1 MPFKSQ
7 TVQSEISHY
16 LSPFPMNKCAIQSGE
31 NINFQSNIQT
41 LISSISPTLD
51 SINNLLKELNLDEK
65 QSQEESLKN
74 VSHIS
79 IHHDHQDELPKSDMN
94 ESQKKEEIFQ
104 TPNKELIAEKQIPID
119 NLSNK
124 CEDNISNKGDGDDG
138 DISAKSFKS
147 KRSEGLVNTSS
158 MKSLIIDENRRK
170 NNKIFFDHTEA
181 QSVRSVKN
189 KNKYQ
194 SNYYYN
200 QENILEEEDSQYND
214 QEEQYN
220 LKRKKD
226 LQRKMR
232 ASQLAPLCDRLGRFL
247 IDLAPHL
254 AMMGYT

>member
-1 MPFKSQ
+1 
-7 TVQSEISHY
+7 
-16 LSPFPMNKCAIQSGE
+16 
-31 NINFQSNIQT
+31 
-41 LISSISPTLD
+41 
-51 SINNLLKELNLDEK
+51 
-65 QSQEESLKN
+65 
-74 VSHIS
+74 
-79 IHHDHQDELPKSDMN
+79 
-94 ESQKKEEIFQ
+94 
-104 TPNKELIAEKQIPID
+104 
-119 NLSNK
+119 
-124 CEDNISNKGDGDDG
+124 
-138 DISAKSFKS
+138 
-147 KRSEGLVNTSS
+147 

-214 QEEQYN
+214 QEEEFN
-220 LKRKKD
+220 LKKKKD